1 MRDGAFG
8 AGVNQDPPFEQSVEG
23 YGCQA
28 AAGFRSASALASI
41 SA

>member
-8 AGVNQDPPFEQSVEG
+8 AGVNQEPPFEQSVEG